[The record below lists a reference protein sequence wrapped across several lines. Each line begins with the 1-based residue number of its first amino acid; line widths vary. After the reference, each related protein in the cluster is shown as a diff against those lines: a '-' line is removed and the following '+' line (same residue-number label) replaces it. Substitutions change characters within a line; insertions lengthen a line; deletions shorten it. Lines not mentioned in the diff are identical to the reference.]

1 MPTTFATE
9 WDRAP
14 LSDFRLIPK
23 RRRTRAIV
31 AYVRLTRD
39 EISVEECATALFLS
53 DVRVDMNIARRDL
66 NSTRPFSAAVR
77 NLHEM
82 LADG

>member
-1 MPTTFATE
+1 M
-9 WDRAP
+9 R
-14 LSDFRLIPK
+14 
-23 RRRTRAIV
+23 
-31 AYVRLTRD
+31 
-39 EISVEECATALFLS
+39 TALFFS
-53 DVRVDMNIARRDL
+53 NIPVDMNIARRDL